1 MRLRTL
7 PSFFVLTALSQ
18 LVEAGLQDV
27 PSVDNFIRFFSGTA
41 IVIGDYVYVDGG
53 ELVQR
58 DNVTGT
64 IGAAGR
70 TSNQVNSTLSI
81 DLTKSW
87 TTTDVQINTILKAPG
102 PVKGNTAL
110 WADRA
115 RNAFYSWGG
124 KWMFGK
130 NMDKTE
136 LWKFSANGNGGG
148 KWSLEVPSNP
158 SVFNGLIPAEHFS
171 FATVNNTGIVIGGVA
186 SGWTQLYRDRNQA
199 IPGMLTYNFD
209 TREWKNETDSSA
221 DQFTPIHSLTQARA
235 EYVPTFGPGG
245 LVFLMGGHRPDTDRE
260 PSTGNSPALDFHNIT
275 FFDPGARKTYYQQAT
290 GDIPPSPRSE
300 FCSAGWQNTDGG
312 YEIFIFGG
320 DNKAGQGDPKYRDAY
335 ILSLPGFVWFKVP
348 EPPAGARAWHSCVAV
363 GKRQILSIGGVG
375 SSMSEKDL
383 APHGL
388 LLFDMTAMKWKD
400 DYDANLGPYE
410 RSNLVKSFYKSGS
423 LDKVAWS
430 SDVVKS
436 LFVKEAS
443 SGGGN
448 GNMNDSDTQ
457 ESGKLGISTGSIA
470 GIAVGG
476 VIALA
481 AIAAVVWFF
490 RRRKQQARSNDIS
503 NQENFYQEQTP
514 PPPNYPQDPVE
525 VSSSPRY
532 SELASPGGSYA
543 VPEKHTRTAEYAE
556 LPPKAEYSEL
566 PPRNGGLSVVKDQPR
581 QSYVAELD
589 GSDVARNG

>member
-7 PSFFVLTALSQ
+7 SAFAVFSGLNH

-27 PSVDNFIRFFSGTA
+27 PSVNNFLHRFSGTA

-53 ELVQR
+53 EILQL
-58 DNVTGT
+58 DNVTGSLDP
-64 IGAAGR
+64 AAR
-70 TSNQVNSTLSI
+70 KSNQVNSTLSI

-87 TTTDVQINTILKAPG
+87 TTTNVQINTIPKAPG
-102 PVKGNTAL
+102 PVKANTVL

-158 SVFNGLIPAEHFS
+158 SVFNGLIPAEFPS
-171 FATVNNTGIVIGGVA
+171 FATVNNTGIAIGGVA

-209 TREWKNETDSSA
+209 TREWKNETDSSP
-221 DQFTPIHSLTQARA
+221 DQFTPIHSLTEARA

-245 LVFLMGGHRPDTDRE
+245 LVFLMGGHKPDTDRE
-260 PSTGNSPALDFHNIT
+260 PSAQNSPALDFKNLT

-320 DNKAGQGDPKYRDAY
+320 ENKAGQGDAKYRDAY
-335 ILSLPGFVWFKVP
+335 ILSLPGFVWFKLS
-348 EPPAGARAWHSCVAV
+348 EPPAGPRAYHSCVAV
-363 GKRQILSIGGVG
+363 GKRQILSIGGMG
-375 SSMSEKDL
+375 SSGTEQDQ
-383 APHGL
+383 APQGML
-388 LLFDMTAMKWKD
+388 LYDMTAMKWKD
-400 DYDANLGPYE
+400 DYDASLGPYE

-423 LDKVAWS
+423 LDKVEWS
-430 SDVVKS
+430 SDVVKN
-436 LFVKEAS
+436 LFVRQGS
-443 SGGGN
+443 SGN
-448 GNMNDSDTQ
+448 GNGSVNNPNLS
-457 ESGKLGISTGSIA
+457 EPGKSGISAGAIA

-476 VIALA
+476 VVALA
-481 AIAAVVWFF
+481 AIAAVVWFL
-490 RRRKQQARSNDIS
+490 RRRKQQARSDDIA
-503 NQENFYQEQTP
+503 NQEGVYQAQP
-514 PPPNYPQDPVE
+514 PAPPKSPHHPTE
-525 VSSSPRY
+525 VSSSLRY
-532 SELASPGGSYA
+532 SELASPEGFYA
-543 VPEKHTRTAEYAE
+543 VPEKHYGTEGHV
-556 LPPKAEYSEL
+556 EL
-566 PPRNGGLSVVKDQPR
+566 PPRAGYAELSPNSGVLPVKDQPP
-581 QSYVAELD
+581 QSYAAELD
-589 GSDVARNG
+589 AGDTGRSR